1 MALLE
6 PPAHSKDAS
15 VCNCLPTCLDSLQT
29 RSWKDRDLNDQV
41 SHSFLLPTN
50 IPEHKWD
57 RNGLG
62 VLGLSYKV
70 TLNVASMGVLPLEHV
85 LAVEVMLWFVRLDKN
100 AMHFHLVLL
109 EQALLESS
117 CHAVRKPTPCPWK
130 KKNHMEKPLAQLR
143 PQTWNQGIYLPHC
156 ALFEFLTLRILS
168 IIKWLLYI
176 TKLGGG
182 LLCSNGNWNNHT

>member
-1 MALLE
+1 ML
-6 PPAHSKDAS
+6 AS

-130 KKNHMEKPLAQLR
+130 KKT
-143 PQTWNQGIYLPHC
+143 TWRSHL
-156 ALFEFLTLRILS
+156 LS
-168 IIKWLLYI
+168 WGPRHG
-176 TKLGGG
+176 TKGSTFPTVPCLN
-182 LLCSNGNWNNHT
+182 SWPSESWA